1 MLTNRM
7 KQVRSKGFTLT
18 EVVLAI
24 GVVGVLIV
32 VFMAMFIPA
41 RRTVQ
46 AALTIREADRI
57 VHALTAELG
66 ELRNS
71 ERAAGNAKKSSPGR
85 YVSAFDKAFY
95 WMQFTAKPAT
105 TILVYNYRADLSKPV
120 RKDGTPQPWLEDGG
134 SIPGKNSAVVTGVC
148 LANNKDRWNDFKAL
162 VGPVFAVRMTQ
173 LVVERMDSNAYGYK
187 LAPKYAVI
195 SNPYNRGRIITD
207 PSQYVYTAEKGG
219 GGLNLPWGAE
229 VPYQAEFFQLLNT
242 DPERLQNTTWENLKT
257 PVFTRNLAF
266 RR

>member
-66 ELRNS
+66 ELR
-71 ERAAGNAKKSSPGR
+71 
-85 YVSAFDKAFY
+85 
-95 WMQFTAKPAT
+95 QF
-105 TILVYNYRADLSKPV
+105 
-120 RKDGTPQPWLEDGG
+120 GT
-134 SIPGKNSAVVTGVC
+134 
-148 LANNKDRWNDFKAL
+148 
-162 VGPVFAVRMTQ
+162 
-173 LVVERMDSNAYGYK
+173 
-187 LAPKYAVI
+187 
-195 SNPYNRGRIITD
+195 
-207 PSQYVYTAEKGG
+207 GG
-219 GGLNLPWGAE
+219 GQCKE
-229 VPYQAEFFQLLNT
+229 VFPRQVCF
-242 DPERLQNTTWENLKT
+242 RL
-257 PVFTRNLAF
+257 
-266 RR
+266 

>member
-1 MLTNRM
+1 M
-7 KQVRSKGFTLT
+7 KQSRAKGFTLT

-24 GVVGVLIV
+24 GVVAVLIV

-71 ERAAGNAKKSSPGR
+71 ERAAPSARKSSSIR

-95 WMQFTAKPAT
+95 WMQSTAKPST
-105 TILVYNYRADLSKPV
+105 TILVYNYRADLTKGA
-120 RKDGTPQPWLEDGG
+120 RKDGTPQPWLEEGG
-134 SIPGKNSAVVTGVC
+134 SIPGRNTAVVTGVC
-148 LANNKDRWNDFKAL
+148 LANNKNRWEDFKAL

-187 LAPKYAVI
+187 LAPKYATI
-195 SNPYNRGRIITD
+195 YNPYNRGKVITE
-207 PSQYVYTAEKGG
+207 PSLYVYTPEKG

-229 VPYQAEFFQLLNT
+229 VLYQAEFFQLLNT
-242 DPERLQNTTWENLKT
+242 DPERLQYVTWENLKT

>member
-1 MLTNRM
+1 M
-7 KQVRSKGFTLT
+7 
-18 EVVLAI
+18 
-24 GVVGVLIV
+24 
-32 VFMAMFIPA
+32 
-41 RRTVQ
+41 
-46 AALTIREADRI
+46 
-57 VHALTAELG
+57 
-66 ELRNS
+66 
-71 ERAAGNAKKSSPGR
+71 
-85 YVSAFDKAFY
+85 
-95 WMQFTAKPAT
+95 
-105 TILVYNYRADLSKPV
+105 YNYRADLSKPV

-148 LANNKDRWNDFKAL
+148 LANNTDRWNDFKAL

-229 VPYQAEFFQLLNT
+229 VLYQAEFFQLLNT

>member
-1 MLTNRM
+1 M
-7 KQVRSKGFTLT
+7 KQSRAKGFTLT

-24 GVVGVLIV
+24 GVV
-32 VFMAMFIPA
+32 FMAMFIPA

-46 AALTIREADRI
+46 SALTIREADRI

-71 ERAAGNAKKSSPGR
+71 ERAAPNARKSSTTR
-85 YVSAFDKAFY
+85 YISAFDKAFY
-95 WMQFTAKPAT
+95 WMQFTSKPAT
-105 TILVYNYRADLSKPV
+105 TILVYNYRADLTKGA
-120 RKDGTPQPWLEDGG
+120 RKDGTPQPWLEEGG
-134 SIPGKNSAVVTGVC
+134 SIPGQNTAVVTGVC
-148 LANNKDRWNDFKAL
+148 LANNKDRWDDFKAL

-187 LAPKYAVI
+187 LAPKYGTI
-195 SNPYNRGRIITD
+195 YNPYNRGKVITE
-207 PSQYVYTAEKGG
+207 PSLYVYTPEKG

-229 VPYQAEFFQLLNT
+229 VLYQAEFFQLLNT
-242 DPERLQNTTWENLKT
+242 DPERLQHLTWENLKT
-257 PVFTRNLAF
+257 PIFTRNLAF

>member
-1 MLTNRM
+1 MLINRM
-7 KQVRSKGFTLT
+7 KGAREKGFTLT

-46 AALTIREADRI
+46 AALTIREADRV

-66 ELRNS
+66 ELRNT
-71 ERAAGNAKKSSPGR
+71 ERAAANAQKSSPGK
-85 YVSAFDKAFY
+85 YLSAFDKAFY
-95 WMQFTAKPAT
+95 WMQDTAKPST
-105 TILVYNYRADLSKPV
+105 TILVYNYRADLTQPV
-120 RKDGTPQPWLEDGG
+120 RKDGTPQPWLEEGG
-134 SIPGKNSAVVTGVC
+134 AIPGKNTAVVTGVC
-148 LANNKDRWNDFKAL
+148 LADNKARWEDFKAL

-173 LVVERMDSNAYGYK
+173 LVVERMDSSAYGYK

-195 SNPYNRGRIITD
+195 SNPYNRGKSIKD
-207 PSQYVYTAEKGG
+207 PDQYVYTPAKGG
-219 GGLNLPWGAE
+219 AMNLPWGAE
-229 VPYQAEFFQLLNT
+229 VLYQAEFFQLTNT
-242 DPERLQNTTWENLKT
+242 DPERLQHITWENLKV

>member
-1 MLTNRM
+1 M
-7 KQVRSKGFTLT
+7 KQSRSKGFTLT

-24 GVVGVLIV
+24 GVVAVLIV

-46 AALTIREADRI
+46 AALTIREADRV

-71 ERAAGNAKKSSPGR
+71 ERAAPGARKSSRGR

-95 WMQFTAKPAT
+95 WMQATSKPAA
-105 TILVYNYRADLSKPV
+105 TILVYNYRADLTKTV
-120 RKDGTPQPWLEDGG
+120 RKDGSPQPWLEDGG
-134 SIPGKNSAVVTGVC
+134 SIPGQNTAVVTGVC
-148 LANNKDRWNDFKAL
+148 LADNKVRWEDFKAL

-173 LVVERMDSNAYGYK
+173 LVVERIDSNAYGYK
-187 LAPKYAVI
+187 LAPKYGMI
-195 SNPYNRGRIITD
+195 YNPYNRGKVITE
-207 PSQYVYTAEKGG
+207 PSLYVYSPERG

-229 VPYQAEFFQLLNT
+229 VLYQAEFFQLLNT
-242 DPERLQNTTWENLKT
+242 DPERLQHMTWENLKS
-257 PVFTRNLAF
+257 PIFTRNLAF

>member
-1 MLTNRM
+1 M
-7 KQVRSKGFTLT
+7 KQSRAKGFTLT

-24 GVVGVLIV
+24 GVVAVLIV

-46 AALTIREADRI
+46 SALTIREADRI

-71 ERAAGNAKKSSPGR
+71 ERAAPNARKSSTTR
-85 YVSAFDKAFY
+85 YISAFDKAFY
-95 WMQFTAKPAT
+95 WMQFTSKPAT
-105 TILVYNYRADLSKPV
+105 I
-120 RKDGTPQPWLEDGG
+120 
-134 SIPGKNSAVVTGVC
+134 
-148 LANNKDRWNDFKAL
+148 
-162 VGPVFAVRMTQ
+162 FAVRMTQ

-187 LAPKYAVI
+187 LAPKYGTI
-195 SNPYNRGRIITD
+195 YNPYNRGKVITE
-207 PSQYVYTAEKGG
+207 PSLYVYTPEKG

-229 VPYQAEFFQLLNT
+229 VLYQAEFFQLLNT
-242 DPERLQNTTWENLKT
+242 DPERLHLTWENLKT
-257 PVFTRNLAF
+257 PIFTRNLAF